1 MLCVLGRGA
10 DIGELGAATPTD
22 LQDTLCRQPSVRY
35 ADLVSDPHRR
45 VRVAA
50 AEAWPGGTVDVEA
63 CRTAVAAEHGPDVAA
78 ALRLLPVERV
88 PLTEQGK
95 PNRRAIWALAAAGG
109 DEGPAERGDYRSD
122 T

>member
-1 MLCVLGRGA
+1 M
-10 DIGELGAATPTD
+10 
-22 LQDTLCRQPSVRY
+22 RY
-35 ADLVSDPHRR
+35 ADLVFDPHRR
-45 VRVAA
+45 MRVAA

-88 PLTEQGK
+88 PLTEQGE

>member
-1 MLCVLGRGA
+1 MLCILGRAG

-35 ADLVSDPHRR
+35 ADLVADLDRG

-50 AEAWPGGTVDVEA
+50 AESWPGGTVDVEA
-63 CRTAVAAEHGPDVAA
+63 CHAAVAAEHGQDIAA
-78 ALRLLPVERV
+78 TLRLLRVERV

-95 PNRRAIWALAAAGG
+95 PNRRAIWALAANLV
-109 DEGPAERGDYRSD
+109 
-122 T
+122 